1 MKQAIEKLE
10 IELLFSQRC
19 QHSWLKR
26 PFSLRNKISN
36 SYSKGF
42 VHKTKRERI
51 EKTVFPY
58 GNRIY
63 IQSCLLKGWEWRW
76 FLRKVR
82 DLKTSLRR
90 RVAKCRGSWV
100 LVWVNVV
107 GKKTFSKKR
116 NLNRKSCKINET
128 KISAYILV
136 LFSFPVVSK
145 AGKQANPLVQTVTT
159 VQSRLNLK
167 GWAKRDLKLPYER
180 LL

>member
-1 MKQAIEKLE
+1 MLNWIWLGNILYVNVKQAIEKLE

-107 GKKTFSKKR
+107 GKKKFSKKR

-128 KISAYILV
+128 LRPKSGRKQQKLV
-136 LFSFPVVSK
+136 RVCIRPYFSRR
-145 AGKQANPLVQTVTT
+145 T
-159 VQSRLNLK
+159 
-167 GWAKRDLKLPYER
+167 
-180 LL
+180 